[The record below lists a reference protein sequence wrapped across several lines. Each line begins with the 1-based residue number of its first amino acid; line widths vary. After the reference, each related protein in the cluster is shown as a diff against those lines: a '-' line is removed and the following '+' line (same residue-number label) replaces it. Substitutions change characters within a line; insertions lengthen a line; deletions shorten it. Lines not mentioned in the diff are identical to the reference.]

1 MPITRLAVHAETE
14 QALTGSEVLAKD
26 TWAPVNSQNTAI
38 RRDVIPAY
46 YFFRSG
52 RFGDIYQG
60 YLAQAC
66 AKAMGHSVRFGTP
79 AVTHARND
87 HDLLRDLQLEL
98 PDILI
103 LDGWLDWL
111 TGRALAGGTYA
122 GNYQYLSEKLRSHA
136 EFGAAGAEAKH
147 VFHSMASQ
155 MQQWLKL
162 IHKIGV

>member
-1 MPITRLAVHAETE
+1 MTLAA
-14 QALTGSEVLAKD
+14 G

-66 AKAMGHSVRFGTP
+66 AKAMGHTVRFGTP

-87 HDLLRDLQLEL
+87 HDLLADLRLEL
-98 PDILI
+98 PDILV

-111 TGRALAGGTYA
+111 TAFKPDASSYA
-122 GNYQYLSEKLRSHA
+122 GAYESLSHGLDAYAVRGEWNR
-136 EFGAAGAEAKH
+136 FT
-147 VFHSMASQ
+147 VMARE
-155 MQQWLKL
+155 MRQWLAL
-162 IHKIGV
+162 IRKIGD